1 MNNKLCAAF
10 AVVGVGILSLSQV
23 HAANMTMGQFEFE
36 NSCATCHGVSGK
48 GDGPAAQFFLS
59 GAAPDLTLLQKSNG
73 GVFPVQRIYE
83 VIEGS
88 RDMVVASHGSRAM
101 PIWGQRYM
109 QRTEEGAGFD
119 PLTGEQKE
127 IYVRTRILSLIE
139 YLSTIQ
145 EE

>member
-1 MNNKLCAAF
+1 MYTKYIAA
-10 AVVGVGILSLSQV
+10 AVALGLGVFSLSEAK
-23 HAANMTMGQFEFE
+23 AAEMSMGQFEFE
-36 NSCATCHGVSGK
+36 NSCATCHGESGK
-48 GDGPAAQFFLS
+48 GDGPAAQFFL
-59 GAAPDLTLLQKSNG
+59 GGTAPDLTALQKNNG

-88 RDMVVASHGSRAM
+88 RDTIVASHGSRAM

-109 QRTEEGAGFD
+109 QRTEKGIDFD
-119 PLTGEQKE
+119 PLTDEQKE

>member
-10 AVVGVGILSLSQV
+10 AAVGVGILSLSQV
-23 HAANMTMGQFEFE
+23 QAADMTMGQFEFE
-36 NSCATCHGVSGK
+36 NSCATCHGASGK
-48 GDGPAAQFFLS
+48 GDGPAAQFFLG
-59 GAAPDLTLLQKSNG
+59 GAAPDLTALQKNNG
-73 GVFPVQRIYE
+73 GVFPVQSIYD

-88 RDMVVASHGSRAM
+88 RDTIVASHGSRAM
-101 PIWGQRYM
+101 PMWGQRYM
-109 QRTEEGAGFD
+109 QRTEEGLDFD
-119 PLTGEQKE
+119 PLTEEQKD